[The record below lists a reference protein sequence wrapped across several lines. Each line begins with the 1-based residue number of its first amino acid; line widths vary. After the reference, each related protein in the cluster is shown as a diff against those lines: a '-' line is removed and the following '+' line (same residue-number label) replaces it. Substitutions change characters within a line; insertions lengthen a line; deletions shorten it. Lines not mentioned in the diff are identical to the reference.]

1 MPAKPRC
8 AWAGPDPLTIRYH
21 DDEWGLPLH
30 DDRLRFEFL
39 VHEGAQAGLS
49 WITNGCFLEPVDR
62 GGGYRY
68 ENAMS
73 VEHLKEIFQ
82 AGVRRVDPERM
93 ITDCLRLAGSTLT
106 VKTETAHVELDL
118 GRFARVVVT
127 GAGKAGA
134 KLALGLEAVLGER
147 ITEGLV
153 AVKYGHTERL
163 KKIRLIEAGHPVPDA
178 MSVEAARRIAG
189 LVSGLDE
196 KTLVITLISGGG
208 SALLTLPYQD
218 IDHQLTL
225 EDIRETTRLLLECGA
240 PIQDINCIRKH
251 ASGISGGRFAALL
264 GPAACLTLILSD
276 VVGDRLESI
285 ASGLTAPDPMSFADA
300 VAILEK
306 FGILNRVP
314 ASVRRLMEAGAAGR
328 VEDTPKPGDPSFKRL
343 QNVLIGTN
351 SHALEAARRKAAEL
365 GYRTVSLT
373 SQMAGESREVAKV
386 LAAIAKDVVRAELL
400 AAKPAC
406 ILVGGETTVTI
417 RGKGKGGRN
426 QEMALAFLQE
436 MEENPEAFAGVS
448 FLSAG
453 TDGNDGPTD
462 AAGAFASLEVLGK
475 ARKAGLS
482 IHRHLDT
489 NDAYSFFDSIG
500 SLYKTGPT
508 NTNVCDLQVI
518 IVTAL

>member
-1 MPAKPRC
+1 
-8 AWAGPDPLTIRYH
+8 
-21 DDEWGLPLH
+21 
-30 DDRLRFEFL
+30 
-39 VHEGAQAGLS
+39 
-49 WITNGCFLEPVDR
+49 
-62 GGGYRY
+62 
-68 ENAMS
+68 MS
-73 VEHLKEIFQ
+73 LEHLKEIFQ

-106 VKTETAHVELDL
+106 AETETARAELDL
-118 GRFARVVVT
+118 NRFERIVVA

-153 AVKYGHTERL
+153 SVKYGHTERL

-178 MSVEAARRIAG
+178 MSVEAARRIAA

-196 KTLVITLISGGG
+196 KTLVITLVSGGG

-218 IDHQLTL
+218 GDHHLTL

-251 ASGISGGRFAALL
+251 TSGISGGRFAAAL
-264 GPAACLTLILSD
+264 GSATCLTLILSD

-285 ASGLTAPDPMSFADA
+285 ASGLTAPDPMSFGDA
-300 VAILEK
+300 MAILEK
-306 FGILNRVP
+306 FGIRNRIP
-314 ASVRRLMEAGAAGR
+314 KSVRRLIEAGVAGK
-328 VEDTPKPGDPSFKRL
+328 VKDTPKPGDPSFKRL
-343 QNVLIGTN
+343 QNVLIGANT
-351 SHALEAARRKAAEL
+351 HALGAACRKAAEL

-373 SQMAGESREVAKV
+373 SQMVGESREVAKA
-386 LAAIAKDVVRAELL
+386 LAAIAKDVVRADLL

-426 QEMALAFLQE
+426 QEMVLAFLQE
-436 MEENPEAFAGVS
+436 MEEDPEAFKGVS

-462 AAGAFASLEVLGK
+462 AAGAFASLEVLAG

-482 IHRHLDT
+482 IRSHLDN
-489 NDAYSFFDSIG
+489 NDSYTFFDSIG
-500 SLYKTGPT
+500 ALFKTGPT
-508 NTNVCDLQVI
+508 NTNVCDLQVL
-518 IVTAL
+518 IVTTL

>member
-1 MPAKPRC
+1 
-8 AWAGPDPLTIRYH
+8 
-21 DDEWGLPLH
+21 
-30 DDRLRFEFL
+30 
-39 VHEGAQAGLS
+39 
-49 WITNGCFLEPVDR
+49 
-62 GGGYRY
+62 
-68 ENAMS
+68 MS
-73 VEHLKEIFQ
+73 IEHAKEIFK

-106 VKTETAHVELDL
+106 VETETTRVELDL
-118 GRFARVVVT
+118 DRFERIVVA

-153 AVKYGHTERL
+153 SVKYGHTERL
-163 KKIRLIEAGHPVPDA
+163 SKIRLIEAGHPVPDA
-178 MSVEAARRIAG
+178 MSVEAARRIAA
-189 LVSGLDE
+189 LVSGLSE
-196 KTLVITLISGGG
+196 KTLVITLVSGGG

-218 IDHQLTL
+218 DDHRLTL
-225 EDIRETTRLLLECGA
+225 EEIRETTRLLLECGA

-251 ASGISGGRFAALL
+251 ASGISGGRFVALL

-300 VAILEK
+300 MAILEK
-306 FGILNRVP
+306 YAILNRVP
-314 ASVRRLMEAGAAGR
+314 EPVRRLIEAGAAGKVR
-328 VEDTPKPGDPSFKRL
+328 DTPKPGDPSFKRL

-351 SHALEAARRKAAEL
+351 AHALEAARRKAVEL

-373 SQMAGESREVAKV
+373 SQMVGESREVAKA
-386 LAAIAKDVVRAELL
+386 LAAVAKDVVRADLL

-426 QEMALAFLQE
+426 QEMSLAFLQE
-436 MEENPEAFAGVS
+436 MEENPEAFEGVS

-462 AAGAFASLEVLGK
+462 AAGAFASLAVLEK
-475 ARKAGLS
+475 AHKAGLS
-482 IHRHLDT
+482 IRRHLED
-489 NDAYSFFDSIG
+489 NDSYSFFDALG
-500 SLYKTGPT
+500 ALFRTGPT
-508 NTNVCDLQVI
+508 NTNVCDLQVLT
-518 IVTAL
+518 VTAL